1 MSNPLRKRRAVTGG
15 AEIGPGPCTRSDHH
29 RNSERS
35 SSLISV
41 AKKQRFIDA
50 TKMLLDIANEA
61 SDAFPPLKSC
71 LGGINALI
79 KYYEVRVH
87 PIAHDF
93 TDVRTQGCKDV
104 EDNLRDLVLW
114 LTKLRDGMATT
125 SSDENPPEMERREQL
140 TRFLPRHYRL
150 ADSS

>member
-1 MSNPLRKRRAVTGG
+1 MGQRSGQVHVRERTIVT
-15 AEIGPGPCTRSDHH
+15 TD
-29 RNSERS
+29 
-35 SSLISV
+35 SLSIPT

-50 TKMLLDIANEA
+50 TKTLLDIANES

-93 TDVRTQGCKDV
+93 TDLSIPG
-104 EDNLRDLVLW
+104 L
-114 LTKLRDGMATT
+114 
-125 SSDENPPEMERREQL
+125 
-140 TRFLPRHYRL
+140 
-150 ADSS
+150 